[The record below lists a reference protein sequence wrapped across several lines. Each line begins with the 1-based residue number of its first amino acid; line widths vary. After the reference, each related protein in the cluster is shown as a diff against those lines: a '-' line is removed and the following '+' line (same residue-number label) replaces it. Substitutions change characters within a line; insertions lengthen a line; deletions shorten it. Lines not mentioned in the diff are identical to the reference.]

1 MAREIERKFLV
12 TGQAWRTLGTG
23 TLFRQGYLNDD
34 KNRTVRLRTMGTRAV
49 LTIKGPTVGI
59 ERPEFEY
66 EIPLTDCEAML
77 ESLALKPLVRLR
89 TMGTRAVLTIKGPTV
104 GIERP
109 EFEYEI
115 PLTDCEAM
123 LESLALKPLIEKT
136 RYRIPYRGFVW
147 EVDEFHGVNE
157 GLILAE
163 IELPSAETA
172 FEKPEW
178 IGKEVSGDPRYFNSA
193 LITLPYTR
201 WSDC

>member
-23 TLFRQGYLNDD
+23 TPFRQGYLNDD
-34 KNRTVRLRTMGTRAV
+34 KNRT
-49 LTIKGPTVGI
+49 
-59 ERPEFEY
+59 
-66 EIPLTDCEAML
+66 
-77 ESLALKPLVRLR
+77 VRLR

-201 WSDC
+201 WSDR